1 MLFHRGG
8 ETNFPRYSHGIWFMT
23 QYVRFGRLP
32 ALPPDAEQIAQ
43 TVILQD
49 LYREVAKERASPV
62 PEDDMKPFLVQAD
75 RSEFDPTN
83 PSAALT
89 HYASLLR
96 EIGRESMMEQV
107 SLVMPGVGTRG
118 DWRLRVRE
126 LSARVLPAAASVA
139 RSAGWSLASLAHR
152 ARRVAVRLSHDI
164 EGLPHSG
171 RVAARHAR
179 AARQCVHEGRTGSRA
194 SDSRCWPRCSGSRS
208 DSRSAPLVAIPVGML
223 IGVSPTIRKLFDPI
237 VQVLRP
243 VSPLVWFPLA
253 LVAFKNMGGVSS
265 STLFTI
271 FVTSLWPTLINTA
284 VGVSSL
290 PADYKIVAK
299 VFRFSRARYLRKI
312 LLPHTLPYVLTGL
325 RLSMGTAWL
334 VIVAAEMLSG
344 DMGIGFFAW
353 DCVQRGELRDG

>member
-1 MLFHRGG
+1 M
-8 ETNFPRYSHGIWFMT
+8 
-23 QYVRFGRLP
+23 
-32 ALPPDAEQIAQ
+32 EQI
-43 TVILQD
+43 
-49 LYREVAKERASPV
+49 
-62 PEDDMKPFLVQAD
+62 
-75 RSEFDPTN
+75 
-83 PSAALT
+83 
-89 HYASLLR
+89 
-96 EIGRESMMEQV
+96 

-118 DWRLRVRE
+118 DWRRRVRQ
-126 LSARVLPAAASVA
+126 LSGRVLPAAASVA
-139 RSAGWSLASLAHR
+139 RSAGWSLASLAI
-152 ARRVAVRLSHDI
+152 ALGVWQLVCLTISKDFPTPVASLRVTLELLGNAFTKVDGIPGIGLQVLASMQRIAIGFTLS
-164 EGLPHSG
+164 
-171 RVAARHAR
+171 AA
-179 AARQCVHEGRTGSRA
+179 
-194 SDSRCWPRCSGSRS
+194 
-208 DSRSAPLVAIPVGML
+208 VAIPAGIL
-223 IGVSPTIRKLFDPI
+223 IGVSPTIRKLLDPI

-253 LVAFKNMGGVSS
+253 LVAFKNLGGVSS

-353 DCVQRGELRDG
+353 DAYNAGSYEKMIAAVAAIGGVGLALDRGFSALSRRFDFQGTAR

>member
-1 MLFHRGG
+1 
-8 ETNFPRYSHGIWFMT
+8 
-23 QYVRFGRLP
+23 
-32 ALPPDAEQIAQ
+32 
-43 TVILQD
+43 
-49 LYREVAKERASPV
+49 
-62 PEDDMKPFLVQAD
+62 
-75 RSEFDPTN
+75 
-83 PSAALT
+83 
-89 HYASLLR
+89 
-96 EIGRESMMEQV
+96 MEEV
-107 SLVMPGVGTRG
+107 SLVLPGVDSRG
-118 DWRLRVRE
+118 DWRGRARE
-126 LSARVLPAAASVA
+126 LSARALSAAASA
-139 RSAGWSLASLAHR
+139 LRSASWSLGSVLIALTAWQLVCLTISKDFPTPLASFRVTLELLRNAFAKVDGMPGIGFQVLASM
-152 ARRVAVRLSHDI
+152 RRIAIGFSLSAV
-164 EGLPHSG
+164 
-171 RVAARHAR
+171 
-179 AARQCVHEGRTGSRA
+179 
-194 SDSRCWPRCSGSRS
+194 
-208 DSRSAPLVAIPVGML
+208 VAIPAGIL

-290 PADYKIVAK
+290 PADYRIVAK

-353 DCVQRGELRDG
+353 DAYNAGSYEKMIAAVAAIGVVGLALDRGFSALARQFDHLGDSR

>member
-1 MLFHRGG
+1 M
-8 ETNFPRYSHGIWFMT
+8 
-23 QYVRFGRLP
+23 
-32 ALPPDAEQIAQ
+32 
-43 TVILQD
+43 
-49 LYREVAKERASPV
+49 
-62 PEDDMKPFLVQAD
+62 EDM
-75 RSEFDPTN
+75 
-83 PSAALT
+83 
-89 HYASLLR
+89 
-96 EIGRESMMEQV
+96 
-107 SLVMPGVGTRG
+107 SLVMPGVATRD

-126 LSARVLPAAASVA
+126 LSARVLPAAAAAA
-139 RSAGWSLASLAHR
+139 RSAGWSLASVAIVLGVWQLVCLTISKDFPTPLTSLRVTLELLRNAFTKVDGTPGIGFQVLASM
-152 ARRVAVRLSHDI
+152 RRIAIGFTLS
-164 EGLPHSG
+164 
-171 RVAARHAR
+171 AA
-179 AARQCVHEGRTGSRA
+179 
-194 SDSRCWPRCSGSRS
+194 
-208 DSRSAPLVAIPVGML
+208 VAIPAGIL

-299 VFRFSRARYLRKI
+299 VFRFSRTRYLRKI

-353 DCVQRGELRDG
+353 DAYNAGSYEKMIAAVAAIGGVGLALDRGFSALSRRFDFQEASR

>member
-1 MLFHRGG
+1 
-8 ETNFPRYSHGIWFMT
+8 
-23 QYVRFGRLP
+23 
-32 ALPPDAEQIAQ
+32 
-43 TVILQD
+43 
-49 LYREVAKERASPV
+49 
-62 PEDDMKPFLVQAD
+62 
-75 RSEFDPTN
+75 
-83 PSAALT
+83 
-89 HYASLLR
+89 
-96 EIGRESMMEQV
+96 MEEM
-107 SLVMPGVGTRG
+107 SLVMRGVDTRG
-118 DWRLRVRE
+118 HWRVRARE
-126 LSARVLPAAASVA
+126 LVARALPAAASA
-139 RSAGWSLASLAHR
+139 LRSASWSVGSVMIALTAWQLVCLTISKDFPTPLASFGVSLELLGNAFAKVDGTPGIGFQVLASM
-152 ARRVAVRLSHDI
+152 RRIAIGFSLS
-164 EGLPHSG
+164 
-171 RVAARHAR
+171 AA
-179 AARQCVHEGRTGSRA
+179 
-194 SDSRCWPRCSGSRS
+194 
-208 DSRSAPLVAIPVGML
+208 VAIPAGIL

-253 LVAFKNMGGVSS
+253 LVAFKNLGGVSS

-353 DCVQRGELRDG
+353 DAYNAGSYEKMSAGVAAIGVVGLVLDRGFSALARQFDYQGGSR

>member
-1 MLFHRGG
+1 VTIAL
-8 ETNFPRYSHGIWFMT
+8 TAWQLVCLTISKDFPTPLASMRVTLELLRNAFAKVDGMPGIGFQVLASM
-23 QYVRFGRLP
+23 RR
-32 ALPPDAEQIAQ
+32 IA
-43 TVILQD
+43 IGFSL
-49 LYREVAKERASPV
+49 
-62 PEDDMKPFLVQAD
+62 
-75 RSEFDPTN
+75 
-83 PSAALT
+83 SAA
-89 HYASLLR
+89 
-96 EIGRESMMEQV
+96 
-107 SLVMPGVGTRG
+107 
-118 DWRLRVRE
+118 
-126 LSARVLPAAASVA
+126 
-139 RSAGWSLASLAHR
+139 
-152 ARRVAVRLSHDI
+152 
-164 EGLPHSG
+164 
-171 RVAARHAR
+171 
-179 AARQCVHEGRTGSRA
+179 
-194 SDSRCWPRCSGSRS
+194 
-208 DSRSAPLVAIPVGML
+208 VAIPAGIL

-253 LVAFKNMGGVSS
+253 LVAFKNLGGVSS

-353 DCVQRGELRDG
+353 DAYNAGSYEKMIAAVAAIGVVGLALDRGFGALARRFEYQGASR